1 LVLAFLLKE
10 NFFEKK
16 EVYMTTAIVKRQNG
30 SPSVSFGSV
39 VDNIFQNSLR
49 RFLDDNF
56 WDTDASLTGG
66 SVPINV
72 RETNLQYEMDVIA
85 PGCRKED
92 FAINVENNTLTIS
105 FAHKDEP
112 KEQNEKAGWVRNEY
126 VQQSF
131 TRSFTLD
138 ETVDVNKIT
147 AAYKDGILQ
156 LILPKNEKA
165 QKWVKN
171 IEIK

>member
-1 LVLAFLLKE
+1 
-10 NFFEKK
+10 
-16 EVYMTTAIVKRQNG
+16 MTTAIGRKQNG

-56 WDTDASLTGG
+56 WDTDTPLTGS

-72 RETNLQYEMDVIA
+72 RETNLQYEMDVVV

-92 FAINVENNTLTIS
+92 FAINVENNILTIS
-105 FAHKDEP
+105 FANKDEQ
-112 KEQNEKAGWVRNEY
+112 KEQNEQSGWVRNEY
-126 VQQSF
+126 LQRSF
-131 TRSFTLD
+131 TRSFTMD

-147 AAYKDGILQ
+147 ATYKDGILQ
-156 LILPKNEKA
+156 LTLPKNEKA
-165 QKWVKN
+165 QRWVKN

>member
-1 LVLAFLLKE
+1 
-10 NFFEKK
+10 
-16 EVYMTTAIVKRQNG
+16 MTTAIAKRQNG
-30 SPSVSFGSV
+30 SPSVSFGNV

-56 WDTDASLTGG
+56 WETDAPLTGG
-66 SVPINV
+66 SVPVNV
-72 RETNLQYEMDVIA
+72 RETNLQYEMDVIV

-92 FAINVENNTLTIS
+92 FTINVENNILTIS
-105 FAHKDEP
+105 FAHKDGQ

-131 TRSFTLD
+131 TRSFTMD
-138 ETVDVNKIT
+138 DTVDLSKIT
-147 AAYKDGILQ
+147 AAYQDGILQ

-165 QKWVKN
+165 QKWVRN
-171 IEIK
+171 IEIN